1 MLDFFTPVTE
11 SKYYNNFSM
20 KEKTPVAKINLR
32 GNLENKEL
40 VSKVEKILGVILP
53 KVACS
58 TSSKEKITSLWLGP
72 NEWLLVSNNEIP
84 KETNTYELEQ
94 VLFDNIS
101 KTNLGAITNVTDHFT
116 IFKLSVSNI
125 FEVLSKGCPFDFSSE
140 DFGDNKVVQTILNH
154 VDVTIHRRSE
164 TDVDLYVRRSFAGYL
179 WDWLKDSAKL
189 I

>member
-11 SKYYNNFSM
+11 SQSYNNFSM

-32 GNLENKEL
+32 GNLENKEF
-40 VSKVEKILGVILP
+40 VSKVGKILEMILP
-53 KVACS
+53 NKACC
-58 TSSKEKITSLWLGP
+58 TSSKEKITLLWLGP
-72 NEWLLVSNNEIP
+72 NECLLVSNSEIP

-116 IFKLSVSNI
+116 IFKLSGSNI
-125 FEVLSKGCPFDFSSE
+125 FEVLSKGCPFDFSSD
-140 DFGDNKVVQTILNH
+140 DFGDNKVVQTLINH
-154 VDVTIHRRSE
+154 VDVSIHRRSE
-164 TDVDLYVRRSFAGYL
+164 NDVDLYVRRSFAGYL

-189 I
+189 V

>member
-11 SKYYNNFSM
+11 SQSYNNFSM
-20 KEKTPVAKINLR
+20 KEKTSVAKINLR
-32 GNLENKEL
+32 GNLENKEFT
-40 VSKVEKILGVILP
+40 SKVGKILGMILP
-53 KVACS
+53 NEACS

-72 NEWLLVSNNEIP
+72 NEWLLVSNNELP

-116 IFKLSVSNI
+116 IFKLSGSNI
-125 FEVLSKGCPFDFSSE
+125 FEVLSKGCPFDFNSE
-140 DFGDNKVVQTILNH
+140 NFGDNKVVQTILNH
-154 VDVTIHRRSE
+154 VDVTIHRKGE
-164 TDVDLYVRRSFAGYL
+164 NDVDLYVRRSFAGHL